1 MRSRSGKGRNCMGIK
16 NSDDGNKKPFLYYY
30 IIVLLVVM
38 VLNALVFPSM
48 MERSMEVPFSE
59 FTAQLDAGNIKEA
72 YVSSDNT
79 EIVYSL
85 KPEEGARPQW
95 SAITYKTGNMVTEDE
110 LEAKLSAAGVEV

>member
-1 MRSRSGKGRNCMGIK
+1 MGIK

-72 YVSSDNT
+72 YVSRDCLF
-79 EIVYSL
+79 V
-85 KPEEGARPQW
+85 K
-95 SAITYKTGNMVTEDE
+95 
-110 LEAKLSAAGVEV
+110 AGGGSQTPVVCHNLQDRKYGYGR

>member
-1 MRSRSGKGRNCMGIK
+1 MGIK

-85 KPEEGARPQW
+85 KPEEGARPHNLQDRK
-95 SAITYKTGNMVTEDE
+95 YGY
-110 LEAKLSAAGVEV
+110 GR